1 MSFSSGSDVHCRKAL
16 ANFFQALERAR
27 RPLSARWLRIIDGK
41 QSGNN
46 NCTKIPDLSRLLGMD
61 YEMYLPFMLQCG
73 LVRMGRKNQPI
84 VSIAKS
90 KKNGSYIW
98 DEFIAEYKLNLEI
111 SHVYLNGKQQ
121 VYFIRVGQFSAVPF
135 SILEQLKMQKTFGY
149 SCIRHQQMKLVKSLA
164 GISISLLAIPSVE
177 IELAGMEKST
187 TGPSSSSSFN
197 FNVTDTAEVSIVD
210 ESEVENFKSL
220 LQLHLFDRI
229 CKNGV
234 DSSSLWKVID
244 TSKLKEGLHNLISE
258 VQKARNKEQ
267 TEKLRSIGC
276 NLGHVQLKEN
286 MDYSYFP
293 VLQHYGIPLEKH
305 SISSVLRDVIKLSKS
320 AINSDLL
327 TFDYYNDTK
336 CSLVQV
342 PVSSSYEGFRR
353 TENSIKWVKKI
364 LLAVG
369 AEDVNVAAEWLLQHL
384 AECYNESFVNAASS
398 VGLLLHSKKM
408 DAEAACAMW
417 EEANVGLRSQRIIL
431 RHLANF
437 FGRRITVPESFVR
450 ELERGSLQPI
460 SGSVDVDGVGITFW
474 YKKIDEAVVHRMKT
488 EMDYR
493 GREFF
498 MHNGYNSADIIFGGD
513 HGARRFR
520 AVLRLILRNTN
531 NNDVVPLSVVIT
543 IANIDCDKENRA
555 ILENTIAKPINDG
568 LRRLFQKKISLHF
581 NEAVNIATISNEI
594 GGNNNND
601 FLSLNTR
608 TFIAGDLAF
617 FSLILGKENRSIKW
631 CNWCM
636 LSPKEW
642 AIDGHEKGEKW
653 TIEKIYEIQ
662 NNVAGNNLAET
673 PQNIRG
679 CTAEPLIDCI
689 PIENFILSILHIIIG
704 IGNSLIECLFEWVE
718 ERIEVLPPN
727 VVEAR
732 NRVLYATLKHSSINE
747 DYKSWLENG
756 GILLTDIQMKK
767 KQMKGLLDERVRN
780 HMVPS

>member
-46 NCTKIPDLSRLLGMD
+46 NFTKIPDLSRLLGMD

-488 EMDYR
+488 E
-493 GREFF
+493 
-498 MHNGYNSADIIFGGD
+498 I
-513 HGARRFR
+513 
-520 AVLRLILRNTN
+520 
-531 NNDVVPLSVVIT
+531 
-543 IANIDCDKENRA
+543 
-555 ILENTIAKPINDG
+555 KPINDG

-601 FLSLNTR
+601 FISLNTR

-617 FSLILGKENRSIKW
+617 FSLILGKENRSSKW

-653 TIEKIYEIQ
+653 TIEKIYEIR

-756 GILLTDIQMKK
+756 GILLTDIQMEK
-767 KQMKGLLDERVRN
+767 KQMKGLLDERVRKKN
-780 HMVPS
+780 WFQVIFLINDVHYVRILSMLLGYI